1 MTSEEE
7 ELLQEYLLHQ
17 GEIADEHGFEP
28 WCMQRF
34 QDVDAETHYKR
45 TLELAQVWKERFEE
59 DFQQGV
65 QRTLKAALKYHRN

>member
-17 GEIADEHGFEP
+17 GEIADENGFEP
-28 WCMQRF
+28 WYMQRF
-34 QDVDAETHYKR
+34 KDVDAETHYKR

-59 DFQQGV
+59 DFQQGI
-65 QRTLKAALKYHRN
+65 QRALTATLEYHRN